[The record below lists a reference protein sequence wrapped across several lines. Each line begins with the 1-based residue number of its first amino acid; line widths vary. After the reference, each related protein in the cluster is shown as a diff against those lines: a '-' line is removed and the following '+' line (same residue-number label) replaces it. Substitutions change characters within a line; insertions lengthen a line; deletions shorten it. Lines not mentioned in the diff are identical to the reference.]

1 MKPAESDG
9 LEDGAWCAS
18 CAKCK
23 WWNGTIC
30 RQEGINFRDCPEY
43 GKSFVMEALC
53 KDKKTGRAVLIPLKR
68 GQLPEDLMK
77 SETKTRAPS
86 ANAAPTGG
94 VNIFDF

>member
-1 MKPAESDG
+1 
-9 LEDGAWCAS
+9 
-18 CAKCK
+18 
-23 WWNGTIC
+23 
-30 RQEGINFRDCPEY
+30 
-43 GKSFVMEALC
+43 MEALC

-86 ANAAPTGG
+86 ASAAPTGG